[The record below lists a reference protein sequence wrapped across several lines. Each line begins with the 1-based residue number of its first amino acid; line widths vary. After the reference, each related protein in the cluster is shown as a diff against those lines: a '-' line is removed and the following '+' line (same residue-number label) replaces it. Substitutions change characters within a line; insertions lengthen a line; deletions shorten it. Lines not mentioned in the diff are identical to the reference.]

1 VLVARRTY
9 CIPYVWSSSTVHREG
24 TSVGY
29 TTERRSPR
37 QRGAALTVKVEPLSF
52 VTPEALTPLE
62 RFLTCRWRLY
72 SLAPLE
78 LPASHIGLLATQVEH
93 RAWPLWRARSVG
105 LYETLVQT
113 AGVGRPD
120 GPPLAHFSPGVDV
133 WFGARVRAVASD
145 DAL

>member
-1 VLVARRTY
+1 
-9 CIPYVWSSSTVHREG
+9 VHREG

-113 AGVGRPD
+113 QV
-120 GPPLAHFSPGVDV
+120 
-133 WFGARVRAVASD
+133 SD
-145 DAL
+145 DRMGRRSLTSRPAWTSGSVLESARSRPMTRSRGDRSR